1 MSKPGRN
8 APCPCGSG
16 KKYKKCC
23 LPRDEAKA
31 LSAIPTPPL
40 EETDLDSLSN
50 SVLDFIASGD
60 LKRAEDACQQLFQE
74 FPDQVDG
81 FLRLAALHKAK
92 AEWSLAVEQL
102 RKAADFMEAR
112 HRDYDLELIQ
122 SVRNEADGIETK
134 HLRA

>member
-8 APCPCGSG
+8 DLCPCGSG

-31 LSAIPTPPL
+31 RSAIPAPSL
-40 EETDLDSLSN
+40 VETDLDSLSN

-60 LKRAEDACQQLFQE
+60 LKRAEDACQQLLQE

-81 FLRLAALHKAK
+81 YLRLAELHKAK
-92 AEWSLAVEQL
+92 AEWSKAVEQL

-112 HRDYDLELIQ
+112 ACDYDLELIQ
-122 SVRNEADGIETK
+122 SVRNEADGIESN
-134 HLRA
+134 HPRA